1 MIDLHLHLDGSL
13 SAETIIKLAQKQG
26 VALPT
31 YDKKELEK
39 KYLSVPKECESLN
52 DYLKCFELPLSVL
65 QTKGAITQAVYAL
78 QENLKKQGLIYA
90 EIRFAPQLHTQNGL
104 TQQEVIEAA
113 IKGLNKSSLKS
124 NLILCCMRGDNNHE
138 ENIETVNLAE
148 KYLNKGV
155 CAVDLAGAEALFK
168 THTFNKEFELARQKN
183 IPFTIHCGEA
193 DGPES
198 IKAALDFGAKRLGH
212 GIHAIEDKELMERIK
227 RENIY
232 LEMCPTSNFQ
242 TKTVETKEDYP
253 FKKFIKAGLN
263 VTINT
268 DNTTVSNTTIDGEY
282 KFLEKHFGLTEN
294 DKYKLMNNSINAAF
308 ISEKEKRE
316 LRNLLNQKL
325 EEQTQTF

>member
-1 MIDLHLHLDGSL
+1 
-13 SAETIIKLAQKQG
+13 
-26 VALPT
+26 
-31 YDKKELEK
+31 
-39 KYLSVPKECESLN
+39 
-52 DYLKCFELPLSVL
+52 
-65 QTKGAITQAVYAL
+65 
-78 QENLKKQGLIYA
+78 
-90 EIRFAPQLHTQNGL
+90 
-104 TQQEVIEAA
+104 
-113 IKGLNKSSLKS
+113 
-124 NLILCCMRGDNNHE
+124 MRGDNNHE

-148 KYLNKGV
+148 KYLKKGV

-168 THTFNKEFELARQKN
+168 THTFDKEFELAKQKN

-212 GIHAIEDKELMERIK
+212 GIHAIEDVELMKRIK

-253 FKKFIKAGLN
+253 IKKFIKAGIN

-268 DNTTVSNTTIDGEY
+268 DNTTVSNTTINDEY
-282 KFLEKHFGLTEN
+282 KFLEKHFGITMVERE
-294 DKYKLMNNSINAAF
+294 KLLHNSINAAF
-308 ISEKEKRE
+308 ISEKEKKE

-325 EEQTQTF
+325 EEQAQTF